1 MCYNILCNKYATSQM
16 YFYCPPWALEWNY
29 RKSRI
34 LVEIQR
40 SNPDILCLQELEMAQ
55 FEEYF
60 SPELADQGYHG
71 GFYPKS
77 RSRTMNEKERRT
89 VDGCAIFYKSQR
101 L

>member
-1 MCYNILCNKYATSQM
+1 M
-16 YFYCPPWALEWNY
+16 
-29 RKSRI
+29 
-34 LVEIQR
+34 VEIQQ

-101 L
+101 LYRSLLLSHEMPLFLYRRLF